1 MKTVAIT
8 GGAGFIGYWTAKR
21 LLEEGFEVKILDNLH
36 TAHMLSKIR
45 ELGLEVH
52 RIDVRDA
59 MGLERAFKGSDYVIH
74 LAALISV
81 EESSKVPELYHEVNA
96 TGTLNV
102 LKAAMKAGVDKV
114 IYGSSAAV
122 YGIPD
127 KLPIQEDHPTR
138 PISIYGA
145 SKLAAESYCS
155 SFYNT
160 FGLRT
165 LILRY
170 FNAYGPGQSEEYA
183 GVIKR
188 FIERIRDNKPPIIYG
203 DGLQTRDF
211 IYVGDVANANLLAL
225 HSHIDFGIFNIASGK
240 SISILSLAKMIL
252 DLTNSNLEPIF
263 APPRK
268 GDIRHSEADIRKA
281 REMLGFEPQT
291 DLESGIKKVI
301 EQMVKLA

>member
-1 MKTVAIT
+1 MKTVTIT

-45 ELGLEVH
+45 ELGLEVI
-52 RIDVRDA
+52 RIDVRDTI
-59 MGLERAFKGSDYVIH
+59 GLERAFKSSDYVIH

-114 IYGSSAAV
+114 VYGSSAAV
-122 YGIPD
+122 YGVPNE
-127 KLPIQEDHPTR
+127 LPIQEDHPTK

-145 SKLAAESYCS
+145 TKLAGEAYCS
-155 SFYNT
+155 SFHRT
-160 FGLRT
+160 FGLET
-165 LILRY
+165 IILRY

-183 GVIKR
+183 GVIER
-188 FIERIRDNKPPIIYG
+188 FIKRVKGGEPPIIYG

-211 IYVGDVANANLLAL
+211 VYVEDVANANLLAL
-225 HSHIDFGIFNIASGK
+225 NSPINFGIFNIASGK
-240 SISILSLAKMIL
+240 SITILDLARMIL
-252 DLTNSNLEPIF
+252 DFLSSDLKPVF

-268 GDIRHSEADIRKA
+268 GDIRHSLANIQRAKKV
-281 REMLGFEPQT
+281 LGFEPRI
-291 DLESGIKKVI
+291 DLESGIRKII
-301 EQMVKLA
+301 EEEI